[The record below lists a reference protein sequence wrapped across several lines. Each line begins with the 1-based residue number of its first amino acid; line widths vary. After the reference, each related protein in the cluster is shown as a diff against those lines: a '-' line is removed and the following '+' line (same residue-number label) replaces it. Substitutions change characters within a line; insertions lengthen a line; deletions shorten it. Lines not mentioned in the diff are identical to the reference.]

1 MTPGDVITEVRRLI
15 SDTRQPTRY
24 DDDTLLGF
32 VNQTLKRMVV
42 LRPDLFSEIDEIP
55 TVPGVVL
62 QSLPADAVR
71 LVEIFQIKGGSA
83 VTEVSREML
92 DESTPTWVSDLPGV
106 PVNYMRH
113 VRNPY
118 KFFLYPRP
126 IEGVILIGEY
136 VKSPP
141 VYTINQTI
149 QQFPEAYFST
159 LVDGTVFLA
168 ESIDDEHVNSGRA
181 ELYQNSFI
189 QTLGVGLQLRN
200 ITDTENSTIDQN
212 QEP

>member
-1 MTPGDVITEVRRLI
+1 MTPGDVIAEVRRLI

-32 VNQTLKRMVV
+32 VNQTLKRMVI

-55 TVPGVVL
+55 TVPNVVL
-62 QSLPADAVR
+62 QSLPANAVR
-71 LVEIFQIKGGSA
+71 LVEIFQIKDGSA
-83 VTEVSREML
+83 VTEVDREML
-92 DESTPTWVSDLPGV
+92 DESTPTWVSDPPGI

-126 IEGVILIGEY
+126 IVGVVLIGEY
-136 VKSPP
+136 VKTPP
-141 VYTINQTI
+141 VYGINQAI
-149 QQFPEAYFST
+149 QQLPEAYFSS
-159 LVDGTVFLA
+159 LVDGTIFLA

-181 ELYQNSFI
+181 ELYYNSFI

-200 ITDTENSTIDQN
+200 IMDTENSTSDQN

>member
-1 MTPGDVITEVRRLI
+1 MTPGDVITEVRRLV
-15 SDTRQPTRY
+15 SDTRQPIRY

-55 TVPGVVL
+55 TVPNVVL
-62 QSLPADAVR
+62 QSLPVDAVR
-71 LVEIFQIKGGSA
+71 LVEIFQVKNGGA
-83 VTEVSREML
+83 ITEVSREML
-92 DESTPTWVSDLPGV
+92 DESTPTWVSDPSGV

-126 IEGVILIGEY
+126 IEGVILVGEY
-136 VKSPP
+136 VKSPLT
-141 VYTINQTI
+141 YTINQTI
-149 QQFPEAYFST
+149 QQLPDAYFGT
-159 LVDGTVFLA
+159 LVDGTVFLT

-181 ELYQNSFI
+181 GLYQNSFA
-189 QTLGVGLQLRN
+189 QTLGVGLQIRN
-200 ITDTENSTIDQN
+200 VTDTESSTLDQN
-212 QEP
+212 QGG